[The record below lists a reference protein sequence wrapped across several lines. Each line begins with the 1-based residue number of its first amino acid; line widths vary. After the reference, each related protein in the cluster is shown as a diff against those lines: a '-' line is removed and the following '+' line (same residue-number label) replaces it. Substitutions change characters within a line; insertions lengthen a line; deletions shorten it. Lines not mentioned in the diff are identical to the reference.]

1 MDTKF
6 GEWYRTAHIEPDDK
20 LLKMRWKGVETFST
34 NLTPS
39 RLLDLARL
47 FHTRPPRDTNFQKEF
62 RTSFFQAD
70 NAFKMQG
77 NDLELAVLAGATL
90 ACVLNGKDSALS
102 DVAAFATVCPCL
114 QGKARTATIPDV
126 QNRARNYLVSRSGS
140 LRASAGK
147 KRKLISVPQIDESLK
162 AISDACN
169 ANALT
174 NVSGPLTDFLRKLG
188 MTMQKVIQS
197 TNQIQHDQLLLR
209 EESDVLWWMQGRY
222 SLDLK
227 MSMDQI
233 GLAAASIIAG
243 KELAE
248 LTKVLPGP
256 FAARAI
262 LHQILLREDPDIES
276 EVALSSA
283 VNESDRGWRQKWA
296 QSFAQSEAIDLC
308 PISFAVKTS
317 LEIDSA
323 KGWFAAFKKTTTLGA
338 SIKIEPVGIATQ
350 VYEESLFIRSFKG
363 IGEA

>member
-1 MDTKF
+1 MDIQF
-6 GEWYRTAHIEPDDK
+6 GEWYRTAHIKPDDQ

-62 RTSFFQAD
+62 RTPFFQAD

-90 ACVLNGKDSALS
+90 ACVFNGKDSALS

-126 QNRARNYLVSRSGS
+126 QNRARNHLVSRSGS

-147 KRKLISVPQIDESLK
+147 KRKRISVPQIDESLK

-169 ANALT
+169 ANVLT
-174 NVSGPLTDFLRKLG
+174 DVSGPLTDFLRKLG
-188 MTMQKVIQS
+188 MTMHKVIQS

-222 SLDLK
+222 SRDLE

-248 LTKVLPGP
+248 VIKVLPGP

-262 LHQILLREDPDIES
+262 LHQVLLRDGSDIQKGI
-276 EVALSSA
+276 ALSSA
-283 VNESDRGWRQKWA
+283 INGSDREWRKEWA
-296 QSFAQSEAIDLC
+296 QHFAESETIDLC
-308 PISFAVKTS
+308 PILFAVKKS
-317 LEIDSA
+317 LETDNAESWHAPFKNATKLSA
-323 KGWFAAFKKTTTLGA
+323 SLE
-338 SIKIEPVGIATQ
+338 IEPVGIAAQ
-350 VYEESLFIRSFKG
+350 AYEECLFTRAFNSM
-363 IGEA
+363 GEV